1 VLNPRIQSVLS
12 DITRTGAFSK
22 LTADMNKFARLN
34 LPDSILKGVLG
45 KTLPSTTLSKLLPSI
60 AVEPVVEADAVHQQ

>member
-1 VLNPRIQSVLS
+1 VLNLRIQSVFS

-22 LTADMNKFARLN
+22 FTADMNKFARLN
-34 LPDSILKGVLG
+34 LPDSIFHGVLG